1 MKKSLLALL
10 LAGCGCFGAAALDLQ
25 LRDGTVLPD
34 IQFVRP
40 ALRGVTLIAT
50 NRYGKSYLVTVP
62 FSAVSIPSLYQL
74 RSYLMR
80 NDLPAWDSPDLN
92 PPAWSASISALN
104 LYLRRYIMPSVILGD
119 NAVFIRLGSQ
129 GSWQDASDPQDAAGA
144 AVIQADGQTP
154 DQ

>member
-1 MKKSLLALL
+1 MKKGLLTLL
-10 LAGCGCFGAAALDLQ
+10 LAGCGLFGTSALDLQ
-25 LRDGTVLPD
+25 LKDGTTLPD

-40 ALRGVTLIAT
+40 ALRGVTLITT

-62 FSAVSIPSLYQL
+62 FSAVSIPSLYAL

-80 NDLPAWDSPDLN
+80 NNLPAWDSPELN

-104 LYLRRYIMPSVILGD
+104 LYLRRYVGPSVILGND
-119 NAVFIRLGSQ
+119 AVFIRLGAP
-129 GSWQDASDPQDAAGA
+129 GSWQDAAEPPEEN
-144 AVIQADGQTP
+144 VIQQP